1 MADGQDGAVAT
12 DQRQAVHRLRIDADP
27 ESVEKGLV
35 TLVLTLV
42 ELLRQLMERQALRR
56 VEQGSLTDDQIEKV
70 GSTLMALEARMAE
83 LRDHFGL
90 TVEDLNLDLGPLGPL
105 LPREGRQAQLWLE
118 CLANVLAGVFH
129 LLSDLTGAAAR
140 TLCLSL
146 GLQVR
151 IASGPASLFL
161 GPPLAHLEPV
171 AHLVEETHVVRL
183 LWVARWCTSQVLA
196 V

>member
-1 MADGQDGAVAT
+1 MADGQGDIVTTNRRNAV
-12 DQRQAVHRLRIDADP
+12 DRLRIDADP

-105 LPREGRQAQLWLE
+105 LPREGR
-118 CLANVLAGVFH
+118 
-129 LLSDLTGAAAR
+129 
-140 TLCLSL
+140 
-146 GLQVR
+146 
-151 IASGPASLFL
+151 
-161 GPPLAHLEPV
+161 
-171 AHLVEETHVVRL
+171 
-183 LWVARWCTSQVLA
+183 
-196 V
+196 